1 MSKLFN
7 GVKNMNNIVKPMKT
21 MSKVPHAM
29 SKLPEMIYKMITMW
43 KLPKLMS
50 KYLKN
55 DIPTN
60 NKYAKVVKISKMVKK
75 KQYSQKK
82 NDDKNAHI

>member
-1 MSKLFN
+1 
-7 GVKNMNNIVKPMKT
+7 
-21 MSKVPHAM
+21 
-29 SKLPEMIYKMITMW
+29 
-43 KLPKLMS
+43 MS

-75 KQYSQKK
+75 TIFTEKK
-82 NDDKNAHI
+82 

>member
-1 MSKLFN
+1 
-7 GVKNMNNIVKPMKT
+7 MNKIVKSMKT

-29 SKLPEMIYKMITMW
+29 SKLPEMIYKIITMW
-43 KLPKLMS
+43 KQPKLMS

-60 NKYAKVVKISKMVKK
+60 YKYAKIGL
-75 KQYSQKK
+75 
-82 NDDKNAHI
+82 

>member
-1 MSKLFN
+1 
-7 GVKNMNNIVKPMKT
+7 
-21 MSKVPHAM
+21 
-29 SKLPEMIYKMITMW
+29 
-43 KLPKLMS
+43 MS

-75 KQYSQKK
+75 QNSQKK
-82 NDDKNAHI
+82 NDDQNARI

>member
-1 MSKLFN
+1 
-7 GVKNMNNIVKPMKT
+7 MNKIVKSMKT
-21 MSKVPHAM
+21 MSKVPQSM

-43 KLPKLMS
+43 KPPKLMS

-75 KQYSQKK
+75 TIFTEKK
-82 NDDKNAHI
+82 WW